1 LSTIA
6 TSEVDKGDTEAAMAK
21 PYLGDLEQMILLA
34 VLRLGDRAFA
44 LAVMREL
51 DREVGRKVSRGS
63 LYKTL
68 ERLREKGM
76 VAWRTEDGTPERGG
90 RLRRVFSV
98 TPDGVSALS
107 ESREALLTL
116 WDGVVEVLGGEGG

>member
-1 LSTIA
+1 
-6 TSEVDKGDTEAAMAK
+6 MAK

-34 VLRLGDRAFA
+34 VLRLGDQAFA
-44 LAVMREL
+44 LSVMREL

-68 ERLREKGM
+68 ERLREKGL
-76 VAWRTEDGTPERGG
+76 VAWSTEDGTPERGG
-90 RLRRVFSV
+90 RLRRMFSV
-98 TPDGVSALS
+98 TPAGVSALT

-116 WDGVVEVLGGEGG
+116 WDGVAEVLGGERG